1 MSGPYST
8 RPVFLIGFMGAGKT
22 SAGKALAR
30 RLNWKFF
37 DLDDL
42 IEQYEQASVA
52 VIFSRVGESGF
63 RQIESA
69 VLWQLLEMNHQNS
82 VIALGGG
89 TFVQSQNR
97 DLLSQAGAITVLLDA
112 PVEELA
118 RRCEVEGGGRP
129 LAQDKEKFNQLF
141 ASRREAYELA
151 RFRIQTAG
159 KTVENVAAEIEEL
172 LMGLTPEAGETS

>member
-1 MSGPYST
+1 MPGPYST

-30 RLNWKFF
+30 RLSWKFF

-42 IEQYEQASVA
+42 IEQNEQASVPA
-52 VIFSRVGESGF
+52 IFSCVGESGF

-69 VLWQLLEMNHQNS
+69 ALRQLLEMNHQNS
-82 VIALGGG
+82 IIALGGG

-97 DLLSQAGAITVLLDA
+97 DLLAEAGAITILLDA

-118 RRCEVEGGGRP
+118 RRCEAEAGRRP

-141 ASRREAYELA
+141 ATRREAYKLA
-151 RFRIQTAG
+151 RFRIETAG
-159 KTVENVAAEIEEL
+159 KTIEEVAGEIEAL
-172 LMGLTPEAGETS
+172 LKEISE

>member
-1 MSGPYST
+1 
-8 RPVFLIGFMGAGKT
+8 MGAGKT
-22 SAGKALAR
+22 SAGKTLAR
-30 RLNWKFF
+30 RLNWQFF

-42 IEQYEQASVA
+42 IEHNERASVPE
-52 VIFSRVGESGF
+52 IFSRVGEKGF

-69 VLWQLLEMNHQNS
+69 MLRQLLEMNHQNS
-82 VIALGGG
+82 IIALGGG

-97 DLLSQAGAITVLLDA
+97 DLLAEAGAITILLDA

-118 RRCEVEGGGRP
+118 RRCEAEAGRRP

-151 RFRIQTAG
+151 RFRIETAG
-159 KTVENVAAEIEEL
+159 KTIEEVAGEMEAL
-172 LMGLTPEAGETS
+172 LMEISE

>member
-1 MSGPYST
+1 
-8 RPVFLIGFMGAGKT
+8 MGAGKT
-22 SAGKALAR
+22 SAGKTLAR

-42 IEQYEQASVA
+42 IEQREQASVPA
-52 VIFSRVGESGF
+52 IFSRVGESGF

-69 VLWQLLEMNHQNS
+69 VLRQLLETNHQNS
-82 VIALGGG
+82 IIALGGG
-89 TFVQSQNR
+89 TFVQSENR
-97 DLLSQAGAITVLLDA
+97 NLLAQAGAITVLLDA

-118 RRCEVEGGGRP
+118 RRCEVEAGRRP
-129 LAQDKEKFNQLF
+129 LAQDKERFNQLF

-159 KTVENVAAEIEEL
+159 KTIEEVAAEIETL
-172 LMGLTPEAGETS
+172 LMKISS